1 MLLFPSRCQPL
12 EDSKITNH
20 KSQITNHNSQ
30 FTNHKS
36 QITIHNSQ
44 ILLMETEFAILL
56 ASFFIIALIYSSVGF
71 GGGSSYLA
79 VLALLAIDF
88 QLMRSTA
95 LLCNIIV
102 VVGGVYIFYK
112 EGKLDFKKTWP
123 VVVSSVPLAYLG
135 GLWPI
140 RQDTFFIL
148 LGITLVIVSILLWI
162 QPEKNSSVSIKTY
175 DTIAF
180 KIGVGGALGF
190 LSGLVGIG
198 GGIFL
203 SPILHFIRWDEAKK
217 ISAAASFFILVN
229 SISGLTGQLQQ
240 HSSLD
245 WRFIWPLL
253 LAVFIGGQIG
263 SRLGAQ
269 KFNPIYVKRITAVL
283 ILVAGSK
290 ILFDNF

>member
-1 MLLFPSRCQPL
+1 MQL
-12 EDSKITNH
+12 ELI
-20 KSQITNHNSQ
+20 
-30 FTNHKS
+30 F
-36 QITIHNSQ
+36 
-44 ILLMETEFAILL
+44 LL
-56 ASFFIIALIYSSVGF
+56 ASFFVVALVYSSVGF

-79 VLALLAIDF
+79 ILALMEINF

-102 VVGGVYIFYK
+102 VTGGVYIFYK
-112 EGKLDFKKTWP
+112 EGKLDLKKSWP
-123 VVVSSVPLAYLG
+123 LVLSSVPMAYVG

-140 RQDTFFIL
+140 RQETFFIL
-148 LGITLVIVSILLWI
+148 LGATLVLVAILLWL
-162 QPEKNSSVSIKTY
+162 QPEKNSYGNTNYNTLS
-175 DTIAF
+175 F
-180 KIGVGGALGF
+180 KIVVGGGLGL

-217 ISAAASFFILVN
+217 ISAIASFFILVN
-229 SISGLTGQLQQ
+229 SISGLAGQLQQ
-240 HSSLD
+240 QQTLD
-245 WRFIWPLL
+245 WNFIWPLL
-253 LAVFIGGQIG
+253 LAVLIGGQIG

-269 KFNPIYVKRITAVL
+269 KFNPVYVKRITAVL